1 MRTWKQKKKMN
12 EEYGHIPDAFQLSQ
26 KEIEELRKNK
36 NQLTQYAKEKL
47 KELKEK
53 LKDDC

>member
-1 MRTWKQKKKMN
+1 MN

-26 KEIEELRKNK
+26 EEIEELRKNK
-36 NQLTQYAKEKL
+36 NQLAQYAKEKF

-53 LKDDC
+53 LNDDC